1 MPSTSGH
8 QRSWPDD
15 AVPTDETDTWVA
27 IVRTAIILAVL
38 LLPWTVPG
46 LRETPRLLHIATIVA
61 ALYTLALYC
70 AYLFKRPLP
79 LQRHLAIL
87 CDIFLVTAAIL
98 AWPNQGKLLFQLY
111 YIVVMVAAVW
121 FGRNGA
127 TATAVLAIGA
137 FIAAQYSAV
146 GLAPAQ
152 WPVLGTV
159 LLESG
164 APVLIILAL
173 ATSYVLRARDIERAR
188 RYQVDHELRLAR
200 SMQRQMLPAELPA
213 LPGYDLAVRLEAAQL
228 VSGDLYDFIALDEHT
243 LLMFV
248 ADVAGKS
255 VHGLM
260 HVSLLHSHLRAA
272 AKDRMAPA
280 GIAESVNKA
289 VYEALQPDSFASA
302 FVAHLH
308 LPSGRMVYVNCGHP
322 PPLMLHAGE
331 AVQRLLTN
339 TPMIGITQQPNYLQ
353 LSTQM
358 TPGDIL
364 VATTDGVLE
373 ARDRRGDFFGEEN
386 LLATIRSGEGRSAE
400 EIAASVMSAVAEFSG
415 HPVDD
420 DAIVA
425 VLRRE
430 STSAGSE

>member
-1 MPSTSGH
+1 MPSTSGD

-15 AVPTDETDTWVA
+15 TVPTDETDTWVA

-173 ATSYVLRARDIERAR
+173 ATSTCFARETSNALADTRWTTSCAWPAPCRGRCCPPSCQPFPAMIWRCAWR
-188 RYQVDHELRLAR
+188 R
-200 SMQRQMLPAELPA
+200 
-213 LPGYDLAVRLEAAQL
+213 
-228 VSGDLYDFIALDEHT
+228 
-243 LLMFV
+243 
-248 ADVAGKS
+248 
-255 VHGLM
+255 
-260 HVSLLHSHLRAA
+260 
-272 AKDRMAPA
+272 
-280 GIAESVNKA
+280 
-289 VYEALQPDSFASA
+289 
-302 FVAHLH
+302 
-308 LPSGRMVYVNCGHP
+308 
-322 PPLMLHAGE
+322 
-331 AVQRLLTN
+331 
-339 TPMIGITQQPNYLQ
+339 PNW
-353 LSTQM
+353 
-358 TPGDIL
+358 
-364 VATTDGVLE
+364 
-373 ARDRRGDFFGEEN
+373 
-386 LLATIRSGEGRSAE
+386 
-400 EIAASVMSAVAEFSG
+400 
-415 HPVDD
+415 
-420 DAIVA
+420 
-425 VLRRE
+425 
-430 STSAGSE
+430 